1 MIEDSAYEKAEEMLI
16 EYLTKNK
23 LRKSTERFEILK
35 HIYAYKT
42 RFTPEELHE
51 RINREFRVSLTTVY
65 NNLDFFV
72 RCNLV
77 IRHAFGTQATQYEKT
92 IGATA
97 KHFLICTECGK
108 VSDFS
113 DKHFKAMLKVRK
125 FRNFEMKS
133 YSLYISGKCKQ
144 CRKQKKK

>member
-1 MIEDSAYEKAEEMLI
+1 MEEENLYEKAEEI
-16 EYLTKNK
+16 LTKYLSENK
-23 LRKSTERFEILK
+23 FRRSAERYEILK
-35 HIYAYKT
+35 QVYANKN
-42 RFTPEELHE
+42 RFTAEELHQQVSK
-51 RINREFRVSLTTVY
+51 NFRVSPTTVY

-92 IGATA
+92 IGSTA

-108 VSDFS
+108 VKEFS
-113 DKHFKAMLKVRK
+113 DKHFKAMVKVKK
-125 FRNFEMKS
+125 FQNFEMKN
-133 YSLYISGKCKQ
+133 YTLYLSGRCKQ